1 MTMAF
6 TQAQIDALKQAI
18 ALGVT
23 QVSYQGRTTT
33 YRSLD
38 EMKAAL
44 RMLEAE
50 VNTGGATPRRTTYA
64 TFRRG

>member
-1 MTMAF
+1 MAF
-6 TQAQIDALKQAI
+6 TQAQIDALKAAI

-38 EMKAAL
+38 EMKSAL
-44 RMLEAE
+44 RMMEAE
-50 VNTGGATPRRTTYA
+50 VNTGGSAPRRTTFA

>member
-1 MTMAF
+1 MAF
-6 TQAQIDALKQAI
+6 TQAQIDALKAAI

-38 EMKAAL
+38 EMKSAL
-44 RMLEAE
+44 RMMESE
-50 VNTGGATPRRTTYA
+50 VNAGGSTPRTTTYA

>member
-1 MTMAF
+1 MAAY
-6 TQAQIDALKQAI
+6 TQTQLDALRAAR

-33 YRSLD
+33 YRSLE
-38 EMKAAL
+38 EMDKIIASMEDGL
-44 RMLEAE
+44 GS
-50 VNTGGATPRRTTYA
+50 GGRTPRRTTYA

>member
-1 MTMAF
+1 MAF
-6 TQAQIDALKQAI
+6 TQAQIDALKAAI

-44 RMLEAE
+44 R
-50 VNTGGATPRRTTYA
+50 
-64 TFRRG
+64 

>member
-6 TQAQIDALKQAI
+6 TQAQIDALKEAI

-23 QVSYQGRTTT
+23 QVSYQGRITT
-33 YRSLD
+33 YRSLED
-38 EMKAAL
+38 MKASL
-44 RMLEAE
+44 RMMEDSVAS
-50 VNTGGATPRRTTYA
+50 GGNTPRRTTYA